1 MQPLAPS
8 ALWKIA
14 TPSPSWRLPGV
25 AMAGFRARGPA
36 DLGVVPFPAVTLA
49 IDLGAE
55 PLLVTDGGRE
65 VRGSAVVGLSRGG
78 PQGGLRGAGRDV
90 QCLQVR
96 LSPVVAHAVLGG
108 FAVEG
113 GPLAGL
119 DEVWGRDAARW
130 EERLRAAAS
139 WEERFALVAGA
150 LAARRTEGRPV
161 DPEVAYVWAELARS
175 HGTSRVDALAAEVG
189 WSRKRLWSRFRSQV
203 GLGPKQAA
211 RLVRFD
217 HAAHRLAAGGH
228 PAAVAAETGYAD
240 QSHLHREVADFAGLT
255 PSAVAR
261 EPWLSVDGVA
271 WSAPG
276 YLHN

>member
-8 ALWKIA
+8 ALWEIA
-14 TPSPSWRLPGV
+14 TPSPSSRLPGV
-25 AMAGFRARGPA
+25 AMAGFRARGAA

-49 IDLGAE
+49 IDLGPE
-55 PLLVTDGGRE
+55 PLVVADGGRQ
-65 VRGSAVVGLSRGG
+65 VRGSAVLGLA
-78 PQGGLRGAGRDV
+78 QGGLRGGGRNV

-96 LSPVVAHAVLGG
+96 LSPVVAHAVLEG
-108 FAVEG
+108 FAAEG
-113 GPLAGL
+113 GPLVGW
-119 DEVWGRDAARW
+119 DEVWGRGAVRL
-130 EERLRAAAS
+130 EERLRTAAS
-139 WEERFALVAGA
+139 WEQRFALLADA
-150 LAARRTEGRPV
+150 LAARRTEGRPA
-161 DPEVAYVWAELARS
+161 DAEVAYAWGELARS
-175 HGTSRVDALAAEVG
+175 HGTARVDALAAEVG

-203 GLGPKQAA
+203 GLAPKQAA

-240 QSHLHREVADFAGLT
+240 QSHLHREVADFARLT

-271 WSAPG
+271 WPAPD
-276 YLHN
+276 YLRG

>member
-8 ALWKIA
+8 ALWEIA
-14 TPSPSWRLPGV
+14 TPSPSRRLPGV
-25 AMAGFRARGPA
+25 AMAGFRARGAA

-49 IDLGAE
+49 IDLGTE
-55 PLLVTDGGRE
+55 PLVVADGGRG
-65 VRGSAVVGLSRGG
+65 VRGSAVVGLSG
-78 PQGGLRGAGRDV
+78 GGLRGGGRDV

-113 GPLAGL
+113 GPLTGL
-119 DEVWGRDAARW
+119 DEVWGRDAVRL
-130 EERLRAAAS
+130 EERLRAAAD
-139 WEERFALVAGA
+139 WEERFALVARA

-161 DPEVAYVWAELARS
+161 DREVAYVWGELARS

-189 WSRKRLWSRFRSQV
+189 WSRKRLWSRFRAQV
-203 GLGPKQAA
+203 GLAPKQAA

-217 HAAHRLAAGGH
+217 HAVHRLAAGGH
-228 PAAVAAETGYAD
+228 PAAVAAEAGYAD

-276 YLHN
+276 YLHG